1 MKSVL
6 VPAILVLGVA
16 LLPACK
22 NATDEAEPAPT
33 ATVEVQPA
41 AQHPI
46 EEALIAYGTVEF
58 VPAHTR
64 SLTVQV
70 ESQVAERFVLPG
82 SPVKEG
88 QPLMRLVPSAASR
101 LDVEKASR
109 DAAVAAADAKRVERL
124 HAQGLATDSDLRT
137 AQAAEQTA
145 IQLRD
150 SLNSRIGVGGLVL
163 KAPIAGTVD
172 ALTAQP
178 GDLIAPGTVVMR
190 VADPKA
196 VYARLGLEPEDATRV
211 KGGQPVTLSALTTR
225 ATVADGRITEVDAR
239 VDPTTRLASA
249 VGLPQSSGNLVPGS
263 SVRGRIV
270 LDSHPDALTVPR
282 AAVLYSEDKPYL
294 YVANGGKAHRR
305 EVSTGLIDD
314 SQVEI
319 VNGLKTGES
328 VIVGGNYELEDGMAI
343 QLAQSGHA
351 DEKAEADDPKEGAP
365 APQRGAKS
373 QAADDAKGDAT
384 P

>member
-1 MKSVL
+1 MKSV
-6 VPAILVLGVA
+6 VIPVILVLEA
-16 LLPACK
+16 SLLCGCK
-22 NATDEAEPAPT
+22 GAADEAEPTPT
-33 ATVEVQPA
+33 ATVQVQPA

-58 VPAHTR
+58 VPARTR

-82 SPVKEG
+82 TPVKQG

-109 DAAVAAADAKRVERL
+109 DAAVAEADAKRVERL

-137 AQAAEQTA
+137 AQAAAQTA

-150 SLNSRIGVGGLVL
+150 SLNSRIGVGGQVL

-225 ATVADGRITEVDAR
+225 ATVADGKITEVDAR
-239 VDPTTRLASA
+239 VDPTTRLTSA
-249 VGLPQSSGNLVPGS
+249 VGLPESTANLVPGS

-294 YVANGGKAHRR
+294 YVADGGKAHRR
-305 EVSTGLIDD
+305 DVTTGLIDD
-314 SQVEI
+314 TQVEI
-319 VNGLKTGES
+319 LRGLKAGES

-343 QLAQSGHA
+343 QLA
-351 DEKAEADDPKEGAP
+351 
-365 APQRGAKS
+365 
-373 QAADDAKGDAT
+373 AAGDSKGDAT

>member
-6 VPAILVLGVA
+6 VPVILVLA
-16 LLPACK
+16 ASLLCGCK
-22 NATDEAEPAPT
+22 GAADEAEPTPT
-33 ATVEVQPA
+33 ATVDVQPA

-46 EEALIAYGTVEF
+46 EETLIVYGTVEF

-64 SLTVQV
+64 SLSVQV

-82 SPVKEG
+82 TAVKQG
-88 QPLMRLVPSAASR
+88 QPLMRLIPSATSR
-101 LDVEKASR
+101 LDVDKATR
-109 DAAVAAADAKRVERL
+109 DASVAAADAQRVERL

-137 AQAAEQTA
+137 AKAAEQTA
-145 IQLRD
+145 LQLRD
-150 SLNSRIGVGGLVL
+150 SLIARIGTGGLML

-225 ATVADGRITEVDAR
+225 ATVAQGKITEVDAR
-239 VDPTTRLASA
+239 VDPTTRMTSA
-249 VGLPQSSGNLVPGS
+249 VGMPESTMNLVPGS

-282 AAVLYSEDKPYL
+282 SAVLYSEEKPFV
-294 YVANGGKAHRR
+294 YVAEGGKAQRR
-305 EVSTGLIDD
+305 DVTTGLSDD
-314 SQVEI
+314 TQVEI
-319 VNGLKTGES
+319 LKGLKVGES

-343 QLAQSGHA
+343 RLA
-351 DEKAEADDPKEGAP
+351 GAGQP
-365 APQRGAKS
+365 AGN
-373 QAADDAKGDAT
+373 AKGDAT